1 MKTIKQI
8 LIIALVLMLGAQIG
22 TAIYLGASDR
32 DDRPTITC
40 PQGVFEI
47 SAKDD
52 ESVLMTGVAA
62 TDNQDGDLTDRVIIA
77 SVSKL
82 ISKDTAKVTYLVF
95 DSDDNMASLVRY
107 IRYTDY
113 QKPQFRVKVP
123 LVYSDKGEV
132 ELMSRLG
139 ANDVLDGDISDRVR
153 VSTLVATDDSRIYD
167 ITIQVTNSMGDTA
180 WLVLPV
186 VRQSS
191 ESLRPVVTLKETLVY
206 VDKGGSF
213 DAKQYLSS
221 VSLAQGIADL
231 ANVKIEGTVDTNKA
245 DTYRVIYTYTDNSSN
260 EVGMAIL
267 TVVVQ

>member
-1 MKTIKQI
+1 MRTIKQI

-22 TAIYLGASDR
+22 TAIYLGSSDR

-40 PQGVFEI
+40 PQGALEI
-47 SAKDD
+47 SVKDD
-52 ESVLMTGVAA
+52 ESVLLTDVSA
-62 TDNQDGDLTDRVIIA
+62 TDEQDGDLTDRIIVA

-113 QKPQFRVKVP
+113 QKPQFQVKVP
-123 LVYSDKGEV
+123 LVYSDSGDV

-139 ANDVLDGDISDRVR
+139 ATDVVDGDISGQIR
-153 VSTLVATDDSRIYD
+153 VSTLVATDDSRIFD

-180 WLVLPV
+180 CQVLPV
-186 VRQSS
+186 LRQPSDPM
-191 ESLRPVVTLKETLVY
+191 RPVITLKDSLVY
-206 VDKGGSF
+206 VDKGGEF
-213 DAKQYLSS
+213 DAKQYISA
-221 VSLAQGIADL
+221 VTLAQGIADITD
-231 ANVKIEGTVDTNKA
+231 VKIEGTVDMNQT
-245 DTYRVIYTYTDNSSN
+245 DTYRIFYTYTTNDR
-260 EVGMAIL
+260 VGIAVL

>member
-8 LIIALVLMLGAQIG
+8 LIIALVLLLGAQIG

-40 PQGVFEI
+40 PQGVLEI

-52 ESVLMTGVAA
+52 ESVLMTGVSA
-62 TDNQDGDLTDRVIIA
+62 TDNQDGDLTKRVIVA

-113 QKPQFRVKVP
+113 QKPQFKVKVP
-123 LVYSDKGEV
+123 LVYADTGEV

-139 ANDVLDGDISDRVR
+139 ATDVLDGDISDRVR
-153 VSTLVATDDSRIYD
+153 VSTLVATDNSQVYD
-167 ITIQVTNSMGDTA
+167 ISIQVTNSMGDTA

-186 VRQSS
+186 VRQSTDY
-191 ESLRPVVTLKETLVY
+191 LRPVITLKENLVY
-206 VDKGGSF
+206 VDKGSSF
-213 DAKQYLSS
+213 DAKQYILA
-221 VSLAQGIADL
+221 VSLAQGAADL
-231 ANVKIEGTVDTNKA
+231 ANVKIDGTVDTNKA
-245 DTYRVIYTYTDNSSN
+245 DTYRVTYTYTDSSN
-260 EVGMAIL
+260 NKVGMAIL

>member
-1 MKTIKQI
+1 MRTIKQI

-22 TAIYLGASDR
+22 TAIYLGSSDR

-40 PQGVFEI
+40 PQGILEI
-47 SAKDD
+47 SAKDN
-52 ESVLMTGVAA
+52 ESVLLAGVAA
-62 TDNQDGDLTDRVIIA
+62 TDNQDGDLTERIIVA

-113 QKPQFRVKVP
+113 QKPQFKVKVP
-123 LVYSDKGEV
+123 LVYSDSGEV

-139 ANDVLDGDISDRVR
+139 ATDVVDGDISDRVR
-153 VSTLVATDDSRIYD
+153 VSTLVATDNSQIYD

-180 WLVLPV
+180 WQVLPV
-186 VRQSS
+186 LRLASDP
-191 ESLRPVVTLKETLVY
+191 LRPVVSLKESLVY
-206 VDKGGSF
+206 VDKGGEF

-221 VSLAQGIADL
+221 VTLSQGVADL
-231 ANVKIEGTVDTNKA
+231 ADVKIEGTVDTDKVG
-245 DTYRVIYTYTDNSSN
+245 TYRVFYTYTANDK
-260 EVGMAIL
+260 VGMAIL
-267 TVVVQ
+267 TVAVH